1 MFGKLL
7 KYEFKSTAKWYLL
20 ITLIALG
27 LSVITGVIGGSAT
40 NGFVDMET
48 NSMQIITGTLG
59 ILIFG
64 GIIGLILATTILLS
78 VVSIP
83 TYTDVKVT

>member
-7 KYEFKSTAKWYLL
+7 KYEFKTTSKWYLL

-48 NSMQIITGTLG
+48 NSMQICGSFSSESLLPIPS
-59 ILIFG
+59 IFEWFYHNYCDG
-64 GIIGLILATTILLS
+64 RCHWTRHLS
-78 VVSIP
+78 CI
-83 TYTDVKVT
+83 